1 MEEDS
6 FNLPAF
12 NLLPTAVVQWG
23 RGGPKDKQRV
33 QSLEFADNPRRL
45 FVGSTEGRVFMYG
58 LEMASVGR
66 VLSVPIYIG
75 YWLEATGLPKNLSR
89 KRN

>member
-89 KRN
+89 

>member
-1 MEEDS
+1 MEEEDS

-58 LEMASVGR
+58 LEMASDWEMQGKSLV
-66 VLSVPIYIG
+66 
-75 YWLEATGLPKNLSR
+75 
-89 KRN
+89 

>member
-23 RGGPKDKQRV
+23 G
-33 QSLEFADNPRRL
+33 A
-45 FVGSTEGRVFMYG
+45 G
-58 LEMASVGR
+58 LEMASFWDGRPPVGIGLNQ
-66 VLSVPIYIG
+66 LSWEEP
-75 YWLEATGLPKNLSR
+75 SR
-89 KRN
+89 KWI

>member
-1 MEEDS
+1 MEEEDS

-45 FVGSTEGRVFMYG
+45 FVGSTEGRV
-58 LEMASVGR
+58 LISASSRFLRARFVR
-66 VLSVPIYIG
+66 V
-75 YWLEATGLPKNLSR
+75 N
-89 KRN
+89 

>member
-1 MEEDS
+1 MEEEDS

-58 LEMASVGR
+58 LERWCRWGGCYRYRS
-66 VLSVPIYIG
+66 IY
-75 YWLEATGLPKNLSR
+75 S
-89 KRN
+89 